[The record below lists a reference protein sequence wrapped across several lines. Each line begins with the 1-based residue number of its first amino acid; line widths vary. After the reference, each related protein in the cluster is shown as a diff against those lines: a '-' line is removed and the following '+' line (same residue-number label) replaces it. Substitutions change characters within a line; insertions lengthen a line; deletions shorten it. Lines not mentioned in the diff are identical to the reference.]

1 MYSISDIAAEL
12 GVTSTRVRQL
22 YRDAGI
28 QPTEINGRHL
38 ISDEQRKQLLAV
50 RDEKA
55 KD

>member
-1 MYSISDIAAEL
+1 MYSISDIAGEL

-28 QPTEINGRHL
+28 QPTVIYGRHL
-38 ISDEQRKQLLAV
+38 ISDAQRKQLLAV

-55 KD
+55 ED